1 MKFQQSL
8 EAEQARFIHRSVPT
22 AVFGGL
28 LGVSLTVIVFHG
40 VVASRLLYSWLAAF
54 ALLSLLRAPGWL
66 RFRGATFGPES
77 SRRWLREAS
86 IASLFSGLLWG
97 AGALFLYPEGQLVYQ
112 YSFAAALVLMAVAS
126 LFSYAPHYVT
136 FLAFLIPS
144 LVPGIV
150 ALAARGGTQQAAVAV
165 GLATI
170 GFVVLWSRRSFNAMF
185 LRSLRLRFENL
196 ELIEQLTIQKNAA
209 ESAKETAE
217 CAREAAESANHAKT
231 RFLAAASHDLRQPIH
246 ALNLYLGAFNAVPLP
261 PQSAALLAK
270 VRQCALIMDEMFR
283 TLLDVSKLDAGA
295 VQPRISV
302 FPLASIFSRIKL
314 EFEPQAHAKGI
325 DLHIL
330 RSSAFVRSDSGMV
343 ERILHNLV
351 SNAIRYTDRGRVVL
365 GCRRHHGKVRVSV
378 YDTGIGVEPREHSL
392 IFEEFYQAGRGERER
407 SKGLGLGLAIVKR
420 VTRLLGAGLTFRSR
434 PGHGSLFAF
443 DLERAQPVELPTL
456 RFNRKAAAG
465 NRDLTG
471 RLIVVIDDEE
481 LILDAAQTLLKQW
494 NCLVVAA
501 TSGREAL
508 RQLTSYTRPPDVLL
522 CDFRLG
528 DGENGVAVAEA
539 LRNEFNSD
547 IPTLLITGDTNP
559 EQIRAIAA
567 SGLAVLHKPL
577 REDELNDAISA
588 LCAPALA
595 IQD

>member
-1 MKFQQSL
+1 MNFQ
-8 EAEQARFIHRSVPT
+8 
-22 AVFGGL
+22 
-28 LGVSLTVIVFHG
+28 
-40 VVASRLLYSWLAAF
+40 LLYSWLAAF
-54 ALLSLLRAPGWL
+54 AVLTL
-66 RFRGATFGPES
+66 
-77 SRRWLREAS
+77 
-86 IASLFSGLLWG
+86 
-97 AGALFLYPEGQLVYQ
+97 ALT
-112 YSFAAALVLMAVAS
+112 A
-126 LFSYAPHYVT
+126 
-136 FLAFLIPS
+136 I
-144 LVPGIV
+144 
-150 ALAARGGTQQAAVAV
+150 
-165 GLATI
+165 
-170 GFVVLWSRRSFNAMF
+170 F
-185 LRSLRLRFENL
+185 LRSLRLRLENRQ
-196 ELIEQLTIQKNAA
+196 LIEQLTIQKNAA

-217 CAREAAESANHAKT
+217 NAREAAESANLAKT

-246 ALNLYLGAFNAVPLP
+246 ALNLYLGAFNPMALP
-261 PQSAALLAK
+261 PQSATLLTK
-270 VRQCALIMDEMFR
+270 VRQCALIMDDMFR
-283 TLLDVSKLDAGA
+283 TLLDISKLDAGA

-302 FPLASIFSRIKL
+302 FPLASVFSRIRL

-325 DLHIL
+325 DLHIV

-343 ERILHNLV
+343 ERILRNLV
-351 SNAIRYTDRGRVVL
+351 SNAIRYTERGRVVL
-365 GCRRHHGKVRVSV
+365 GCRLARGKIRVSV
-378 YDTGIGVEPREHSL
+378 YDTGTGVEAREQSL

-420 VTRLLGAGLTFRSR
+420 LTRLLDAPLTFRSR

-443 DLERAQPVELPTL
+443 DLERAQPVELPTV
-456 RFNRKAAAG
+456 RFNRKAAPG

-471 RLIVVIDDEE
+471 RLIVVVDDEE

-508 RQLTSYTRPPDVLL
+508 RQLASYTRPPDVLL

-528 DGENGVAVAEA
+528 DGENGVDVAEA

-547 IPTLLITGDTNP
+547 IPTLLITGDTTP
-559 EQIRAIAA
+559 DQIRTIAA

-588 LCAPALA
+588 LCAQALA

>member
-1 MKFQQSL
+1 MEFQQSL
-8 EAEQARFIHRSVPT
+8 EAEQARYIHRSVPT
-22 AVFGGL
+22 AVLGGL
-28 LGVSLTVIVFHG
+28 FAVSLTVVVFHN
-40 VVASRLLYSWLAAF
+40 VVPGRLLYSWTAAF
-54 ALLSLLRAPGWL
+54 VLLTLARAPGWL
-66 RFRGATFGPES
+66 HFRAVTFGPEN

-86 IASLFSGLLWG
+86 VASLFSGLLWG
-97 AGALFLYPEGQLVYQ
+97 AGALFLYPTGQLDYQ
-112 YSFAAALVLMAVAS
+112 YTFAVTLVLMSVAS

-136 FLAFLIPS
+136 FLAFITPSLIPG
-144 LVPGIV
+144 VI
-150 ALAARGGTQQAAVAV
+150 ALAAQGSARQVAVAM

-170 GFVVLWSRRSFNAMF
+170 GLVVLWSRRSLNSMF

-196 ELIEQLTIQKNAA
+196 ELIDQLTIQKNAA
-209 ESAKETAE
+209 ETAKETAE
-217 CAREAAESANHAKT
+217 QAREAAESANLAKT

-246 ALNLYLGAFNAVPLP
+246 ALNLYLGAFNAVALP

-270 VRQCALIMDEMFR
+270 VRQCALIMDDMFR

-295 VQPRISV
+295 VQPRICV
-302 FPLASIFSRIKL
+302 FPLASVFTRIKL

-325 DLHIL
+325 DLHIV

-343 ERILHNLV
+343 ERILRNFV
-351 SNAIRYTDRGRVVL
+351 SNSIRYTERGRVVL
-365 GCRRHHGKVRVSV
+365 GCRRHQGKVRVSV
-378 YDTGIGVEPREHSL
+378 YDTGVGVERHEHAL

-420 VTRLLGAGLTFRSR
+420 LTKLLGATLTFRSH
-434 PGHGSLFAF
+434 PGRGSLFAF

-456 RFNRKAAAG
+456 RFSRKPLDG

-508 RQLTSYTRPPDVLL
+508 RQLASYTRPPDVLL

-539 LRNEFNSD
+539 LRNEFNAD

-595 IQD
+595 IHD

>member
-22 AVFGGL
+22 AVFGGF
-28 LGVSLTVIVFHG
+28 LGVSLTVVVFRD
-40 VVASRLLYSWLAAF
+40 VVASGLLYSWLAAF
-54 ALLSLLRAPGWL
+54 LLLTLLRAPGWL

-86 IASLFSGLLWG
+86 LASLCSGLLWG
-97 AGALFLYPEGQLVYQ
+97 AGALFLFPAGELVYQ
-112 YSFAAALVLMAVAS
+112 YTFAVALVLMAVAS

-136 FLAFLIPS
+136 FLAFLLPALI
-144 LVPGIV
+144 PGIV
-150 ALAARGGTQQAAVAV
+150 ALAAQGGAQQAAVAA
-165 GLATI
+165 GLAMI

-196 ELIEQLTIQKNAA
+196 ELIEQLTIQRNAA

-270 VRQCALIMDEMFR
+270 VRQCALIMDDMFR

-314 EFEPQAHAKGI
+314 EFEPQAHAKGV
-325 DLHIL
+325 DLHIV
-330 RSSAFVRSDSGMV
+330 RSSAFVRTDPGMV

-365 GCRRHHGKVRVSV
+365 GCRRHQGKVRVSV
-378 YDTGIGVEPREHSL
+378 YDTGIGVEPHEQSL

-420 VTRLLGAGLTFRSR
+420 LTRLLGATLTFRSR

-508 RQLTSYTRPPDVLL
+508 RQLASYTRPPDVLL

-528 DGENGVAVAEA
+528 DGENGVAVADA

-547 IPTLLITGDTNP
+547 IPTLLITGETNP
-559 EQIRAIAA
+559 EQIRTIAA